1 MVDSVLVLMDEAVT
15 NEQFD
20 TAKQLGATA
29 TDLARKSKDSE
40 LVKETVGRTGTIT
53 KEITEIQKAQA
64 NVEDAVATLD
74 KNPTDMAANLAV
86 GKFRCFMKN
95 LWSKGIP
102 MLALGEDPA
111 LRDLAVKE
119 LKGVTDAA
127 GKAKLGDAWW
137 ETGEKKA
144 GVAKRNILAHATSW
158 YEQAVPDMAPGLAK
172 LKVEKR
178 IAQAAEEPVPVAK
191 TGALTAKDPWISK
204 NATYRVSSVH
214 FIFRPLPG
222 LLTGAEG
229 DGNLHNTDQFAF
241 HTEEE
246 KTPFIVIDLQKE
258 YRITGI
264 VILNRRDATARAAGL
279 KVWLSTDPNSRG
291 ARYGTRRKLRPN
303 GRCQ

>member
-1 MVDSVLVLMDEAVT
+1 
-15 NEQFD
+15 
-20 TAKQLGATA
+20 
-29 TDLARKSKDSE
+29 
-40 LVKETVGRTGTIT
+40 
-53 KEITEIQKAQA
+53 
-64 NVEDAVATLD
+64 
-74 KNPTDMAANLAV
+74 
-86 GKFRCFMKN
+86 
-95 LWSKGIP
+95 
-102 MLALGEDPA
+102 
-111 LRDLAVKE
+111 
-119 LKGVTDAA
+119 
-127 GKAKLGDAWW
+127 
-137 ETGEKKA
+137 
-144 GVAKRNILAHATSW
+144 
-158 YEQAVPDMAPGLAK
+158 MAPGLAK

-279 KVWLSTDPNSRG
+279 KVWLSTDPSSRG
-291 ARYGTRRKLRPN
+291 REVWHAEEVAAKWQVPVKSVRARYVTLGLINDTPTALHLAHVFVY
-303 GRCQ
+303 GH

>member
-1 MVDSVLVLMDEAVT
+1 MQAKDANLALQVIEEMGRRFEVNTLDLKAKALAAICKSLGPHEPSSAMVDSVLVLMDEAVT

-40 LVKETVGRTGTIT
+40 LVKETVARTGTIT

-64 NVEDAVATLD
+64 NVEDAVAALD

-144 GVAKRNILAHATSW
+144 GVAKRNILCTPPRGTS
-158 YEQAVPDMAPGLAK
+158 
-172 LKVEKR
+172 
-178 IAQAAEEPVPVAK
+178 
-191 TGALTAKDPWISK
+191 
-204 NATYRVSSVH
+204 
-214 FIFRPLPG
+214 
-222 LLTGAEG
+222 
-229 DGNLHNTDQFAF
+229 
-241 HTEEE
+241 
-246 KTPFIVIDLQKE
+246 
-258 YRITGI
+258 
-264 VILNRRDATARAAGL
+264 RRCRTWRRA
-279 KVWLSTDPNSRG
+279 WQN
-291 ARYGTRRKLRPN
+291 
-303 GRCQ
+303 